1 MISSWEEEEE
11 AAAAG
16 LLRLVEAVCAAGAVD
31 STVAE
36 LGDTTFAFAL
46 CFFGVF
52 WVLALMGD
60 DDDAMGSAMVVLS
73 GGDVFCERPV
83 HAVAQ
88 KEDLFSF
95 SS

>member
-16 LLRLVEAVCAAGAVD
+16 LLRLEAVCAAGAVG

-52 WVLALMGD
+52 WVLTLMGD
-60 DDDAMGSAMVVLS
+60 DGDAMGSAMVVLS
-73 GGDVFCERPV
+73 GGRCI
-83 HAVAQ
+83 
-88 KEDLFSF
+88 L
-95 SS
+95 